1 MTDGIKLEDCALLF
15 VVEDEVFII
24 LLKAIQTPNCVDGW
38 HASVLLSCQDWP
50 FWVWNFCHKLTMQ
63 VLGLL
68 QDVT

>member
-38 HASVLLSCQDWP
+38 HASVLLSCQD
-50 FWVWNFCHKLTMQ
+50 
-63 VLGLL
+63 
-68 QDVT
+68 